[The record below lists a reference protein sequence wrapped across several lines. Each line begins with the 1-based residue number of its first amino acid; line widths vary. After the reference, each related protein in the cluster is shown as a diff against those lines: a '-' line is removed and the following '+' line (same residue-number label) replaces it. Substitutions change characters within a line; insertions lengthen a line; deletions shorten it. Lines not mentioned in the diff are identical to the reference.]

1 MCTNNNYTDIIIDPL
16 LNEKQYFLDDHMA
29 ISELTCEALWTVAGK
44 GVQSIHT
51 CSREAWV
58 WPAVIHIDFTPDP
71 LQTSRANT
79 QVFTS
84 PRGEVNVG
92 HTGSSILTVTWVNW
106 HLGNIIWNHKY
117 IYTYSHSKVWGW
129 YNFFY
134 VFEFF
139 ESLYSQ
145 RLYLCIVVMKKNT
158 VQTVILWNYYYNRK

>member
-1 MCTNNNYTDIIIDPL
+1 MSTL
-16 LNEKQYFLDDHMA
+16 FWQYFLDDHMS

-84 PRGEVNVG
+84 PRGEVNVS

-106 HLGNIIWNHKY
+106 HLGNIIWHHIHTVPN
-117 IYTYSHSKVWGW
+117 IYTYSHLKVWGW
-129 YNFFY
+129 YMYFY
-134 VFEFF
+134 VCNFF
-139 ESLYSQ
+139 ESLYSL
-145 RLYLCIVVMKKNT
+145 RLYLCIVVMIKNST
-158 VQTVILWNYYYNRK
+158 NINIMTLLLKSKITFPI